1 MAAIVRSFQEVNT
14 LSGNKKGISSAIT
27 TAMTTSSSQ
36 QGSGA
41 CDCIVCFEE
50 LDSGKNNNNNSM
62 TDSSR

>member
-14 LSGNKKGISSAIT
+14 LPGNKKGISSAIT
-27 TAMTTSSSQ
+27 MTMITSSSQ

-41 CDCIVCFEE
+41 CDCIVCFEK
-50 LDSGKNNNNNSM
+50 LDSAKNNNNNSM